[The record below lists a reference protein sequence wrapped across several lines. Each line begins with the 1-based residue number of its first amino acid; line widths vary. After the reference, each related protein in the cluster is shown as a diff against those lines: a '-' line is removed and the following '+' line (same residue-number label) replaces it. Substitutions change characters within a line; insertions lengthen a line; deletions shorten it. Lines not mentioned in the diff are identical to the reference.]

1 MVRFR
6 IPPQHKETV
15 TVIREAAHE
24 RNQRDTVA
32 EDVVCMLAPE
42 SDGRSRQDAV
52 RVSAGVPIG
61 QSDWTALLE
70 TPNPAIAKGD
80 FLIRSDGTAFRVE
93 NVISMTGTAVMQLQL
108 KAQGVL

>member
-6 IPPQHKETV
+6 IPPQHKQTV
-15 TVIREAAHE
+15 TIVRKSAYESTDEA
-24 RNQRDTVA
+24 TIA
-32 EDVVCMLAPE
+32 ENVVCMLAPE
-42 SDGRSRQDAV
+42 TDGRSRQDAV

-70 TPNPAIAKGD
+70 KPNPAIAKGD
-80 FLIRSDGTAFRVE
+80 FLRRSDGTEFRVE
-93 NVISMTGTAVMQLQL
+93 SVLGMQGSPVMQLQL